1 MSVASGRNR
10 FGLFILLRRLRYP
23 LAVVVLVYAV
33 AVFGFTLVPGVDPQG
48 RPWTMSFLQ
57 AFYFISILG
66 TTIGL
71 GEIPHPFSDLQRL
84 WGTFAMYSTVVSW
97 LYALGASFGVLQDPM
112 FRRILHEGRVE
123 RAVKRLR
130 EPFHLICG
138 YDDAG
143 SRVARELTE
152 DGRRVVVVEIDAA
165 RADAV
170 DIEDLTIQVPALA
183 GDASDPRT
191 LILAGLTHPKCAG
204 VVALTGDDHVN
215 IKIALTARLLN
226 PELPVL
232 CAVRDHASHARM
244 AASGAD
250 HLINPDDTF
259 AERVAL
265 SIRTPSLHVIY
276 ESLTTQTGT
285 AFDKVQNLPRGRWLL
300 CGFGPFTRALRRH
313 LERLGVETVVVA
325 AALDDSCDAGNSVR
339 GDPTD
344 PAVLRRA
351 DIEHAT
357 ALVAATP
364 LDSDNLAI
372 ALAGRALNK
381 RIFIVARET
390 RRRNAAVFR
399 AAPVD
404 LVTLSGYVIAAE
416 VLGVIRTPQ
425 LWTFLRQ
432 ARDRDEAWAAAL
444 LARMREV
451 IGDEVVEPWSIECT
465 PLVAP
470 TVCEALGRRE
480 VVTIARLMLHTDLD
494 TEPEP
499 EPERAVP
506 LLLQRGPSREL
517 LPALDKTL
525 EIGDRVLFCGR
536 ARARSA
542 MRRLVLSHALPALPP
557 APAPDAGS
565 ASLEST

>member
-1 MSVASGRNR
+1 MNVAPGRSR
-10 FGLFILLRRLRYP
+10 YGLFILLRRLRYP
-23 LAVVVLVYAV
+23 LAVVVLTYAV
-33 AVFGFTLVPGVDPQG
+33 AVWGFTLVPGVDPEG
-48 RPWTMSFLQ
+48 RPWTMNFLD
-57 AFYFISILG
+57 AFYFVSILG

-71 GEIPHPFSDLQRL
+71 GEVPHPFSELQRL
-84 WGTFAMYSTVVSW
+84 WATFAIYATVVSW
-97 LYALGASFGVLQDPM
+97 LYALGAFFSVLQDPV
-112 FRRILHEGRVE
+112 FRRILHESRVD
-123 RAVKRLR
+123 RAVRRQR

-143 SRVARELTE
+143 SRVVRELTE
-152 DGRRVVVVEIDAA
+152 DGRRSVVVEIDAA

-170 DIEDLTIQVPALA
+170 DIEDLTLQVPALA

-191 LILAGLTHPKCAG
+191 LVLAGLTHPQCAG
-204 VVALTGDDHVN
+204 VVAVTGNDQVN

-226 PELPVL
+226 PKVPVL
-232 CAVRDHASHARM
+232 GAVHDHAWHARM
-244 AASGAD
+244 AAAGAD
-250 HLINPDDTF
+250 HLINPYDTF

-276 ESLTTQTGT
+276 EALTTQTGT
-285 AFDKVQNLPRGRWLL
+285 AYDEVQGIPRGRWIL
-300 CGFGPFTRALRRH
+300 CGFGPLTRALRRH
-313 LERLGVETVVVA
+313 LERLGVAVVIVA
-325 AALDDSCDAGNSVR
+325 TELDASCDDANSVR

-357 ALVAATP
+357 ALVAGTP
-364 LDSDNLAI
+364 IDSDNLLI
-372 ALAGRALNK
+372 ALAGRSLNK
-381 RIFIVARET
+381 HVFIVAREI

-399 AAPVD
+399 AAPAD

-425 LWTFLRQ
+425 LWTFLRL

-465 PLVAP
+465 LPAAP
-470 TVCEALGRRE
+470 TVCEALGHRE
-480 VVTIARLMLHTDLD
+480 VVTIARLMMRSDLD
-494 TEPEP
+494 TEPEH
-499 EPERAVP
+499 AVP
-506 LLLQRGPSREL
+506 LLLQRGSAREL
-517 LPALDKTL
+517 LPAADKTL

-542 MRRLVLSHALPALPP
+542 MRRLVVSHALPALPP
-557 APAPDAGS
+557 DAGS
-565 ASLEST
+565 AAPEPA

>member
-1 MSVASGRNR
+1 MNVAPGRSR

-33 AVFGFTLVPGVDPQG
+33 AVFGFTLVPGVDPDG
-48 RPWTMSFLQ
+48 RPWTMSFLES
-57 AFYFISILG
+57 FYFVSILG

-71 GEIPHPFSDLQRL
+71 GEIPHPFSGLQRL
-84 WGTFAMYSTVVSW
+84 WATLAIYATVISW
-97 LYALGASFGVLQDPM
+97 LYALGAFFSVLQDPI
-112 FRRILHEGRVE
+112 FRCILHEGKVE
-123 RAVKRLR
+123 RAVRRLR

-152 DGRRVVVVEIDAA
+152 DGRRLVVVEIDAA

-183 GDASDPRT
+183 GDAGDPKT
-191 LILAGLTHPKCAG
+191 LMLAGLTHPQCAG

-226 PELPVL
+226 PDLPVI
-232 CAVRDHASHARM
+232 CAVRDHAAHARM
-244 AASGAD
+244 AAAGAD
-250 HLINPDDTF
+250 PLINPYDTF

-276 ESLTTQTGT
+276 ESLTTQSGT
-285 AFDKVQNLPRGRWLL
+285 AVDDVQKLPRGRWIL
-300 CGFGPFTRALRRH
+300 CGFGRFTRALRRH

-325 AALDDSCDAGNSVR
+325 SALDESCDAGNSVR

-351 DIEHAT
+351 GVERAT
-357 ALVAATP
+357 ALVAGTP

-372 ALAGRALNK
+372 VLAGRALN
-381 RIFIVARET
+381 RRLFIVARET

-399 AAPVD
+399 AAPAD

-416 VLGVIRTPQ
+416 VLRVIRTPQ
-425 LWTFLRQ
+425 LATFLRL
-432 ARDRDEAWAAAL
+432 ARDQDEDWAAAL

-451 IGDEVVEPWSIECT
+451 IGSEVVEPWSIECA
-465 PLVAP
+465 PLAAP
-470 TVCEALGRRE
+470 TVCEALAHRE
-480 VVTIARLMLHTDLD
+480 TVTIGRLMMRTDLGAG
-494 TEPEP
+494 
-499 EPERAVP
+499 PERAIP
-506 LLLQRGPSREL
+506 LLLQRDQSREL
-517 LPALDKTL
+517 LPAPDTALAP
-525 EIGDRVLFCGR
+525 GDRVLFCGC

-542 MRRLVLSHALPALPP
+542 MRRLVFSYALPELPAA
-557 APAPDAGS
+557 APGS
-565 ASLEST
+565 AAVAAG

>member
-1 MSVASGRNR
+1 MTPAPGRSR

-33 AVFGFTLVPGVDPQG
+33 AVFGFTLVPGVDPEG
-48 RPWTMSFLQ
+48 KPWTMSFLQ
-57 AFYFISILG
+57 AFYFVTILG

-71 GEIPHPFSDLQRL
+71 GEVPHPFSDLQRL
-84 WGTFAMYSTVVSW
+84 WATFAMYSTVVSW
-97 LYALGASFGVLQDPM
+97 LYALGSTFGVLQDPV
-112 FRRILHEGRVE
+112 FRRILHESRIE
-123 RAVKRLR
+123 RLVRRLR

-143 SRVARELTE
+143 SRVVRELTE
-152 DGRRVVVVEIDAA
+152 DGRRAVVVEIDAA

-170 DIEDLTIQVPALA
+170 DIEDLTMQVPALA

-191 LILAGLTHPKCAG
+191 LLLAGLTHPMCAG

-215 IKIALTARLLN
+215 IKVALTARLLN
-226 PELPVL
+226 PGLPVL

-276 ESLTTQTGT
+276 EALTTQTGT
-285 AFDKVQNLPRGRWLL
+285 AYDDVQNLPRGRWLL

-313 LERLGVETVVVA
+313 LERLDVECVVVA
-325 AALDDSCDAGNSVR
+325 AELDDSCDDKNSVR

-344 PAVLRRA
+344 AAVLRRA

-357 ALVAATP
+357 AIVAGTT
-364 LDSDNLAI
+364 LDSDNLLI
-372 ALAGRALNK
+372 ALTARALNK
-381 RIFIVARET
+381 RIFVVARET
-390 RRRNAAVFR
+390 RRRNAAVFK
-399 AAPVD
+399 AAPAD
-404 LVTLSGYVIAAE
+404 LVTLSGYVVAAE
-416 VLGVIRTPQ
+416 VLRVIRTPQ

-432 ARDRDEAWAAAL
+432 ARDQDEAWAAAL
-444 LARMREV
+444 LARMREL
-451 IGDEVVEPWSIECT
+451 IGDEVVEPWSIECA
-465 PLVAP
+465 PNAAP
-470 TVCEALGRRE
+470 TVCEALGRGE
-480 VVTIARLMLHTDLD
+480 LVTIGRLMLRN
-494 TEPEP
+494 EAGA

-506 LLLQRGPSREL
+506 LLLEREQSREL
-517 LPALDKTL
+517 LPALDTAL
-525 EIGDRVLFCGR
+525 APGDRILFCGR

-542 MRRLVLSHALPALPP
+542 MRRLVASHALPAL
-557 APAPDAGS
+557 APAAGGESMTPQS
-565 ASLEST
+565 A

>member
-1 MSVASGRNR
+1 MNAAPGRSR

-23 LAVVVLVYAV
+23 LAVVVIVYAV
-33 AVFGFTLVPGVDPQG
+33 AVFGFTLVPGVDPDG
-48 RPWTMSFLQ
+48 RPWTMSFLES
-57 AFYFISILG
+57 FYFVSILG

-71 GEIPHPFSDLQRL
+71 GEIPHPFSGLQRL
-84 WGTFAMYSTVVSW
+84 WATLAIYATVISW
-97 LYALGASFGVLQDPM
+97 LYALGAFFSVLQDPI

-123 RAVKRLR
+123 RAVRRMR

-152 DGRRVVVVEIDAA
+152 DGRRLVVVEIDPA

-183 GDASDPRT
+183 GDAADPKT
-191 LILAGLTHPKCAG
+191 LMLAGLTHPQCAG

-226 PELPVL
+226 PDLPVL
-232 CAVRDHASHARM
+232 CAVRDHAAHARM
-244 AASGAD
+244 AAAGAD
-250 HLINPDDTF
+250 QLINPFDTF

-276 ESLTTQTGT
+276 ESLTTQSGT
-285 AFDKVQNLPRGRWLL
+285 AVDDVQKLPRGRWIL
-300 CGFGPFTRALRRH
+300 CGFGRFTRALRRH

-325 AALDDSCDAGNSVR
+325 SVLDESCDAGNSVR

-351 DIEHAT
+351 EIERAT
-357 ALVAATP
+357 ALVAGTP

-372 ALAGRALNK
+372 VLAGRALNK
-381 RIFIVARET
+381 RLFIVARET

-399 AAPVD
+399 AAPAD

-416 VLGVIRTPQ
+416 VLRVIRTPQ
-425 LWTFLRQ
+425 LATFLRR
-432 ARDRDEAWAAAL
+432 ARDQDEDWAAAL

-451 IGDEVVEPWSIECT
+451 IGSEVVEPWSIECT
-465 PLVAP
+465 PRAAP
-470 TVCEALGRRE
+470 TVCEALARRE
-480 VVTIARLMLHTDLD
+480 TVTIGRLMMRTDLGAG
-494 TEPEP
+494 
-499 EPERAVP
+499 PERAIP
-506 LLLQRGPSREL
+506 LLLQRDQAREL
-517 LPALDKTL
+517 LPAPDTALAP
-525 EIGDRVLFCGR
+525 GDRVLFCGG

-542 MRRLVLSHALPALPP
+542 MRRLVISYALPELPAE
-557 APAPDAGS
+557 APGAAAVAAG
-565 ASLEST
+565 